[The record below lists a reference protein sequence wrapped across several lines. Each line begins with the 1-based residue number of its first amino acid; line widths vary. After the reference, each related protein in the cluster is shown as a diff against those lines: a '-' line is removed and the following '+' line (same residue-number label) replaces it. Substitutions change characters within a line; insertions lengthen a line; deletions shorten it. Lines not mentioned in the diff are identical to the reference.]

1 MVLYGIEKTGEHKSY
16 LLWCI
21 ISELRLETFGK
32 KGMDVS
38 KILSVK
44 TFPEMSNVCNE
55 VKLLMTS
62 EVMKKIHI
70 KDSSQKVIIKDT
82 FQLNT
87 DFRIPIPTLT
97 NMTLICSMSVT
108 ASE

>member
-1 MVLYGIEKTGEHKSY
+1 M
-16 LLWCI
+16 
-21 ISELRLETFGK
+21 ETFGK

-62 EVMKKIHI
+62 EVMKKNSF
-70 KDSSQKVIIKDT
+70 K
-82 FQLNT
+82 
-87 DFRIPIPTLT
+87 
-97 NMTLICSMSVT
+97 T
-108 ASE
+108 ALLM